1 MRKMAVSFAAV
12 SLIGAVAGTTELG
25 MHGFRFFIFRANG
38 AGASEIG
45 PKEPVNPVLP
55 PAPGTNPQPTQ
66 QSPAQHQPT
75 TSNK

>member
-1 MRKMAVSFAAV
+1 
-12 SLIGAVAGTTELG
+12 

-55 PAPGTNPQPTQ
+55 ATPTVHHH
-66 QSPAQHQPT
+66 AIT
-75 TSNK
+75 TKK